1 MVFVYLM
8 WMIGFVFCMFFF
20 LINVEFVGEVCFLND
35 IFREYN
41 REVRF
46 YFDVRKFV

>member
-46 YFDVRKFV
+46 CFDVRKFV